1 MDDEDFYAVIK
12 LKSGEEIFSMVTP
25 VEENENIFLILSNP
39 TVFSQIKSRS
49 GMLGYKVEPWI
60 KHTNE
65 DMFILNMDNVMTLSE
80 SKDVDMIRMHQSY
93 SRKSNCIKPNKTI
106 ISRKMGY
113 LSNVND
119 AKAILEDIFNKS

>member
-1 MDDEDFYAVIK
+1 MLNDDFYAVIK
-12 LKSGEEIFSMVTP
+12 LKSGEEIFSMVSP
-25 VEENENIFLILSNP
+25 IEENENIFLILSHP

-49 GMLGYKVEPWI
+49 GMMGYKVEPWI
-60 KHTNE
+60 KNTTE
-65 DMFILNMDNVMTLSE
+65 DMFVLSMDNVMTLSE

-93 SRKSNCIKPNKTI
+93 TRKSNNIGANKTS